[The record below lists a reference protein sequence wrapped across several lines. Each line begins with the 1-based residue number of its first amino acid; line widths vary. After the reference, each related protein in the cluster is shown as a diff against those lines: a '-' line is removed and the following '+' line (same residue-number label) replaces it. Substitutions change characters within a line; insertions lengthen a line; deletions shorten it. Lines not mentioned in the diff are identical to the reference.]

1 MLILRDIILPSLA
14 ATIRCAIVSSV
25 CSERFGP
32 ALRKIL
38 SDESI
43 DERIVRDPNLL
54 NARENAIRRRIL
66 ALHRG
71 YGTSDNRYLSEFPTT
86 GVTWSR
92 MGLTRDDVCSIRYI
106 DWDYWIELTDGSQ
119 LPTDAARRIR
129 DGVAVWGVRHDGPLA
144 VAAGL
149 RRGERFPELILAT
162 TGEPAA
168 DLVVVEGHVRLTGYV
183 LASDALPDETET
195 IVGVSPA
202 IQNWGCYK

>member
-1 MLILRDIILPSLA
+1 MHMRFISQSSEDEMIALFLQHELI
-14 ATIRCAIVSSV
+14 
-25 CSERFGP
+25 SERFGP

-106 DWDYWIELTDGSQ
+106 DWD
-119 LPTDAARRIR
+119 
-129 DGVAVWGVRHDGPLA
+129 
-144 VAAGL
+144 
-149 RRGERFPELILAT
+149 
-162 TGEPAA
+162 
-168 DLVVVEGHVRLTGYV
+168 
-183 LASDALPDETET
+183 
-195 IVGVSPA
+195 
-202 IQNWGCYK
+202 